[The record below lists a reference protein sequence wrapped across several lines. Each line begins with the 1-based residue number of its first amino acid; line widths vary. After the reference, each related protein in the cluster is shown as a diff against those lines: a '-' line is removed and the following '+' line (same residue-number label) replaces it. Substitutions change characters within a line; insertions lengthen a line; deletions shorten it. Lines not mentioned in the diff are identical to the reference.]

1 MIQITDS
8 MLGAFASASL
18 YYKEGKGFE
27 ATVIAKFFM
36 PFTSA
41 VWLVTEAERQE
52 DGDWIFFG
60 YCHILEWEWGYFT
73 LSEIAEL
80 ELHGITAEVDCELPE
95 GQTVGDCLKSIFAGE
110 KFLAC

>member
-8 MLGAFASASL
+8 MLVAFASASL
-18 YYKEGKGFE
+18 YSKEGKGFE

-73 LSEIAEL
+73 FSEIAEL
-80 ELHGITAEVDCELPE
+80 ELHGITAEVDCELPK
-95 GQTVGDCLKSIFAGE
+95 GLTVGDCLKSLFVGE
-110 KFLAC
+110 KFMVC

>member
-18 YYKEGKGFE
+18 YSKEGKGFE

-41 VWLVTEAERQE
+41 VWLCYRSRETKGRRLDFLWV
-52 DGDWIFFG
+52 
-60 YCHILEWEWGYFT
+60 
-73 LSEIAEL
+73 
-80 ELHGITAEVDCELPE
+80 LPYP
-95 GQTVGDCLKSIFAGE
+95 
-110 KFLAC
+110 

>member
-18 YYKEGKGFE
+18 YSKEGKGFE

-52 DGDWIFFG
+52 DGD
-60 YCHILEWEWGYFT
+60 
-73 LSEIAEL
+73 
-80 ELHGITAEVDCELPE
+80 
-95 GQTVGDCLKSIFAGE
+95 CLKSIFAGK

>member
-18 YYKEGKGFE
+18 YSKEGKGFE

-36 PFTSA
+36 
-41 VWLVTEAERQE
+41 
-52 DGDWIFFG
+52 FG

-80 ELHGITAEVDCELPE
+80 EFHGITAEVDCELPE
-95 GQTVGDCLKSIFAGE
+95 GQTVDDCLKSLFCE
-110 KFLAC
+110 R

>member
-18 YYKEGKGFE
+18 YSKEGKGFE

-41 VWLVTEAERQE
+41 VWLVTEAERQ
-52 DGDWIFFG
+52 GMGIGFSLGIAISLNGNGGISPFLRLRNWNCTGLRLRWIVN
-60 YCHILEWEWGYFT
+60 CRRVRR
-73 LSEIAEL
+73 S
-80 ELHGITAEVDCELPE
+80 GIV
-95 GQTVGDCLKSIFAGE
+95 
-110 KFLAC
+110 